1 MNTLQTQQNTNIG
14 LLLLRYS
21 IAILILLHGIANMIS
36 NYAVIKSVLDGVG
49 MPNLLAYGVFIGEI
63 VAPLFIIIGF
73 RTRLASLV
81 IAFNMLIAILL
92 AHSSDIFSL
101 NQFGGWG
108 IELQALYLFG
118 SIAIFFLGSGGFA
131 LSRNSKWD

>member
-49 MPNLLAYGVFIGEI
+49 TPNLLAYGVFIGEI

-101 NQFGGWG
+101 NPIWG
-108 IELQALYLFG
+108 LGDRTSGTLPFRFYCDFLFRIW
-118 SIAIFFLGSGGFA
+118 SVCSF
-131 LSRNSKWD
+131 